1 MTRVIFGKDLMRRL
15 ITVWV
20 CGAILLA
27 GSMQSQA
34 GIIFDNSS
42 RGDAQFPSGPGDNPI
57 AVITVSA
64 ATSIDQIGV
73 MWDPSS
79 NGNLNF
85 VIFNLGTSALLFQSG
100 PQAFVDTGL
109 AFYLS
114 APFASFTLNPGTTYG
129 IGAIADVTGEWEFNS
144 TSSGNP
150 FTQNNIT
157 ASDDQNSVIHDFAS
171 PFIVSHGSSMFIVE
185 LGSPTVGV
193 PVPASLVLLVV
204 GLIGL
209 VAVRRRKLA

>member
-1 MTRVIFGKDLMRRL
+1 MRRL

-20 CGAILLA
+20 CAAFLLA
-27 GSMQSQA
+27 WSTQSQA

-42 RGDAQFPSGPGDNPI
+42 RGDSQTIRGAGGSPI
-57 AVITVSA
+57 ASITVSA
-64 ATSIDQIGV
+64 ATSIDQIGA
-73 MWDPSS
+73 MWNPNS
-79 NGNLNF
+79 NGNLKF
-85 VIFNLGTSALLFQSG
+85 VIFNLGTSAFLFQTG

-109 AFYLS
+109 GFYLS

-129 IGAIADVTGEWEFNS
+129 IGAIADVGGGWEFNN

-157 ASDDQNSVIHDFAS
+157 ASDDQNGNVMNFAS
-171 PFIVSHGSSMFIVE
+171 PSLVGSGSAMIIVE
-185 LGSPTVGV
+185 LAAGV
-193 PVPASLVLLVV
+193 PEPASLVLLGV

-209 VAVRRRKLA
+209 VAVRRT